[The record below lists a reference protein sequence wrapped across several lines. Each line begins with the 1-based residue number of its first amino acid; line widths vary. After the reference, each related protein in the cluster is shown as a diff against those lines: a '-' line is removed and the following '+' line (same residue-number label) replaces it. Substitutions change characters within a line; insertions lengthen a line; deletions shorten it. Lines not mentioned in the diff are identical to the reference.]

1 MKRGSSSN
9 DTLDFEE
16 PVSGLLKEIEALR
29 LLPETPERLASIAQL
44 EARADAL
51 RTQIYASLKPWQCV
65 QVARHP
71 NRPST
76 LDYVD
81 RLFTGFTELHGD
93 RRYGDDTA
101 IIAGFGFFHDESVA
115 VIGHQKGR
123 DTKQKIYRN
132 FGYARPEGYRKALRV
147 LKLAEKFK
155 RPAIV
160 FVDTPAAFPGI
171 ESEERGVAEAIALNL
186 REMAMLDTSIVVIVV
201 GEGGSGGALGIAVG
215 DRVLMQQFSVYSV
228 IPPEGGAAILWRD
241 AKRKVEAAEAL
252 KITAPDLLA
261 LGLIDEIVK
270 EPIGAAHLEPDE
282 AAALVD
288 DAITRHLAAVK
299 ALTSAERLEA
309 RYGKFRA
316 MGRLGHSFEDIGES
330 SGTTG
335 ATGARKEPSRADSS
349 SLEGATPPGSD
360 L

>member
-1 MKRGSSSN
+1 MKRGSSSSES
-9 DTLDFEE
+9 LDFEE
-16 PVSGLLKEIEALR
+16 PVSVLLTEIEALKM
-29 LLPETPERLASIAQL
+29 LPETPERLASIAQL
-44 EARADAL
+44 DARANAL
-51 RTQIYASLKPWQCV
+51 RVEIFSSLKPWQCV

-81 RLFTGFTELHGD
+81 RLFTEFTELHGD
-93 RRYGDDTA
+93 RRFGDDTA
-101 IIAGFGFFHDESVA
+101 IIAGFAFFHEEPVA

-155 RPAIV
+155 RPAVV
-160 FVDTPAAFPGI
+160 FIDTPAAYPGI

-186 REMAMLDTSIVVIVV
+186 REMAMLDTPIIVLVI

-215 DRVLMQQFSVYSV
+215 DRVLMQEFSVYSV

-241 AKRKVEAAEAL
+241 SKRKVDAAEAL

-270 EPIGAAHLEPDE
+270 EPVGAAHLNHDAAARLVDE
-282 AAALVD
+282 AIV
-288 DAITRHLAAVK
+288 RHLGEVAAM
-299 ALTSAERLEA
+299 TSAERLDA

-316 MGRLGHSFEDIGES
+316 MGRLGHSFEDTS
-330 SGTTG
+330 SDTTGTTASERVGG
-335 ATGARKEPSRADSS
+335 A
-349 SLEGATPPGSD
+349 EGGKPPGKA
-360 L
+360 